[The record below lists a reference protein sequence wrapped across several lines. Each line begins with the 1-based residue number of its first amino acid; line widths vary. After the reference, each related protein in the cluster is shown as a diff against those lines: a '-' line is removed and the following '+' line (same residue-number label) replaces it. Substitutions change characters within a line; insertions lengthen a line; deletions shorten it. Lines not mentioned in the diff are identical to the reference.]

1 MDAKDRLERAAR
13 AVVCNV
19 ETTTRLTAE
28 LERLQAEVV
37 DRRSALRFIWGKGI
51 NGELPRPLVESVQRV
66 LQRDLL
72 GMEFNFRVR
81 GVECGVQRIADEFRS
96 GASIMNSR
104 GPAGC
109 FISRSRRSARV
120 PDKKVA
126 AAAMG
131 GNLMVAAFCC
141 IALRSFIALRAHSP
155 GE

>member
-1 MDAKDRLERAAR
+1 MLECSGNNARAALTGAENELIIWQQTYDECDLAVRAKEGEVLDAKDRLERAAR

-72 GMEFNFRVR
+72 GME
-81 GVECGVQRIADEFRS
+81 S
-96 GASIMNSR
+96 TPAS
-104 GPAGC
+104 
-109 FISRSRRSARV
+109 
-120 PDKKVA
+120 A
-126 AAAMG
+126 AWS
-131 GNLMVAAFCC
+131 AAFNELLTNFE
-141 IALRSFIALRAHSP
+141 AELPS
-155 GE
+155 